1 MLILERP
8 WTRQPV
14 DTRDVEGIDAVA
26 VWNAA
31 AGPVDLRRRQMGQY
45 IDGAVTLASQIGQT
59 MSSTGGTNVT
69 NLPRLALPTDSSA
82 ALFRGKPTTLLMQ
95 LYPTGLSTGIGV
107 IAGMG
112 LPSQSRCLFLIRAVN
127 GTAFELA
134 CNNGTWSSAQFA
146 GAALSNNTIYTL
158 ALLYDGAYLAL
169 VVNGTVYA
177 PVALAGSAFP
187 AAASVDPLNVGAGN
201 ASTGNN
207 DFWGVV
213 AQYSLFIAARGNI
226 GIGRAIDLT
235 RSPASPWKLFAP
247 RRIPIPTPAAAGYTH
262 PTLSL
267 ATATEITATGFKP
280 RVTYT
285 FA

>member
-8 WTRQPV
+8 WTQQPV

-45 IDGAVTLASQIGQT
+45 IDGAVTRVSQIGQV
-59 MSSTGGTNVT
+59 MSTTGGTNAANV
-69 NLPRLALPTDSSA
+69 PRLALPTDSSA

-95 LYPTGLSTGIGV
+95 LYPTELGTGLGV
-107 IAGMG
+107 IASMG
-112 LPSQSRCLFLIRAVN
+112 LPSQSRCLFLIRAVS
-127 GTAFELA
+127 GTTAFELA
-134 CNNGTWSSAQFA
+134 CNNGNWSSAIFA

-158 ALLYDGAYLAL
+158 ALLYDGAYVAL
-169 VVNGTVYA
+169 VVNGTAYA

-187 AAASVDPLNVGAGN
+187 AAASVDPMYVGAGN
-201 ASTGNN
+201 ASTGSNN
-207 DFWGVV
+207 FWGAV

-235 RSPASPWKLFAP
+235 RSPASPWQLFAP
-247 RRIPIPTPAAAGYTH
+247 RRIPIPTPAAAAV
-262 PTLSL
+262 PTLS
-267 ATATEITATGFKP
+267 ASTYVPGSMTSTGWRPQITAS
-280 RVTYT
+280 
-285 FA
+285 